1 MILILIAIG
10 DWWGGVCKWLHKR
23 GRAHSDI
30 GSHLSFG
37 SRFKGLRHHK
47 WASLD
52 LWQHTCFWGH
62 FCIISLV
69 VFTIVLTTIIKCITS
84 STTSSSFPTCVT
96 SSVAW
101 LGTWSSSWSEL
112 SGVSGNIRELFSTWK
127 FSVLLVAQVYMIT
140 LFVQFSQARKLRP
153 EHLKASRLKPF
164 AIAVIIWGRISWEC
178 HWVRTHFKR
187 WVDIP

>member
-1 MILILIAIG
+1 MILTLIAIG

-52 LWQHTCFWGH
+52 LWQRTCFWGH

-127 FSVLLVAQVYMIT
+127 FSVLLVALDIFRADQSNKIPD
-140 LFVQFSQARKLRP
+140 LWQEWALWGD
-153 EHLKASRLKPF
+153 KAKSS
-164 AIAVIIWGRISWEC
+164 WGKHGLGEAAHGS
-178 HWVRTHFKR
+178 
-187 WVDIP
+187 